1 MTHVV
6 EHIDTCAV
14 CREPV
19 MGRADPH
26 TDATVPAPGPGEAA
40 RCLLCLGMA
49 GNIEVAGIPYL
60 VKGEL
65 AEV

>member
-6 EHIDTCAV
+6 EHTDTCAV

-40 RCLLCLGMA
+40 VCLLCLGLA
-49 GNIEVAGIPYL
+49 KSADLLI
-60 VKGEL
+60 KSEL